1 MIFVP
6 HNHASVVLQPTH
18 QAFNFPSAFVS
29 PKRSAILSFRFAS
42 VASVRRYHLYTLC
55 FERLIKRITVVG
67 AVPDEPLRSLF
78 SKACL
83 ESVLNKGDFM
93 RRSTFNVYG
102 EWKTSAVCNCHDL
115 RTFAP
120 LGLSNFEPPF
130 FATTKVPSMK
140 HSVRSIS
147 PRSCKS
153 QAKDCN
159 TLSRTLSLTQR
170 WKRRWHVWYGGYR
183 SGRSFH
189 GAPVRSIQR
198 IPLSTSRLSRQG
210 RPLLSSLS
218 TGFGISGSS
227 TAHCSSVRS
236 NFYATPEMMF
246 QLNYFSVAHL

>member
-1 MIFVP
+1 MVFVS
-6 HNHASVVLQPTH
+6 HNHTSEVLQPPH
-18 QAFNFPSAFVS
+18 QTFNLPSAFVS
-29 PKRSAILSFRFAS
+29 SERSAILGLGLLS
-42 VASVRRYHLYTLC
+42 VASMRTDHLDALY

-67 AVPDEPLRSLF
+67 AVPDEPARNLL

-83 ESVLNKGDFM
+83 ESVFNKGDFM

-102 EWKTSAVCNCHDL
+102 EWKTRAVRNCHDL

-120 LGLSNFEPPF
+120 LGLSNFEAPF

-159 TLSRTLSLTQR
+159 TLSRTLSLTHR

-183 SGRSFH
+183 SGKSFQ

-198 IPLSTSRLSRQG
+198 MPFSTSRLSLQG
-210 RPLLSSLS
+210 RPRLSSLS
-218 TGFGISGSS
+218 TGFGMSGSN

-236 NFYATPEMMF
+236 NCMLLLKLCSNSLT
-246 QLNYFSVAHL
+246 SV